1 MADEKSILEVRTL
14 GGFEMIYQGKAFQE
28 GRKQTTKAVRMLQTL
43 LHAGSVGVSR
53 EQLLENLFGYE
64 VETSGRSP
72 RRFVLSRLKKT
83 LQYIEIRL

>member
-1 MADEKSILEVRTL
+1 
-14 GGFEMIYQGKAFQE
+14 MIYRGKAFQE
-28 GRKQTTKAVRMLQTL
+28 GRKQTTKALRMLQTL

-64 VETSGRSP
+64 VETSGQSP
-72 RRFVLSRLKKT
+72 RRFVLSQLKKT